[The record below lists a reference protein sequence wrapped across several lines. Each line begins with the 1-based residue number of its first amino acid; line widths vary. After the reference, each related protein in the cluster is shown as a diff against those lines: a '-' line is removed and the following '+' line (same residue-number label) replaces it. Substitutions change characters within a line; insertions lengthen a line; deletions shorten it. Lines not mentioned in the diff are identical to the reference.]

1 MIVEW
6 RAYTTRTGRTREF
19 IEMMRTRGLPIQEAV
34 QGKIMA
40 MYTFE
45 FGPQEQV
52 VMLWRYDSL
61 ADREARRA
69 KLATTPGW
77 AEFVAEASE
86 LVQHHETRLMNPVEL

>member
-6 RAYTTRTGRTREF
+6 RAYTTRTGKTQAF

-40 MYTFE
+40 MYTHE

-69 KLATTPGW
+69 KLAAAPGW

-86 LVQHHETRLMNPVEL
+86 LVQHHETRLMNPVAL

>member
-6 RAYTTRTGRTREF
+6 RCYTTKTGKTRQF
-19 IEMMRTRGLPIQEAV
+19 IEMMKTRGLPIQEAV

-40 MYTFE
+40 MYTHE

-52 VMLWRYDSL
+52 IMLWRYDSL

-69 KLATTPGW
+69 QLAATPGW
-77 AEFVAEASE
+77 AEFVAEASD
-86 LVQHHETRLMNPVEL
+86 LVQHHESRLLKPEI